1 MVWYNW
7 IDLGMNSIQNYA
19 LLSECEAEEIPPVQV
34 WLELRIIWQ
43 KFEMEFRL
51 LHKTKTKTKQKNPQK
66 QVFVTF
72 CMIKQNIW
80 WELIISPKLEK
91 VVEGRWFQLS
101 NWMYFLNLMRLDFR
115 SGPVIS
121 ILLFIHISVFLSI
134 VVAVARNNPFLF
146 RIINHPFL
154 EAKF

>member
-1 MVWYNW
+1 MLYYLSVKQKKSLQSKVGLSWELSGKSLRWN
-7 IDLGMNSIQNYA
+7 LGYYIK
-19 LLSECEAEEIPPVQV
+19 
-34 WLELRIIWQ
+34 Q
-43 KFEMEFRL
+43 KPKL
-51 LHKTKTKTKQKNPQK
+51 NKKNPQK